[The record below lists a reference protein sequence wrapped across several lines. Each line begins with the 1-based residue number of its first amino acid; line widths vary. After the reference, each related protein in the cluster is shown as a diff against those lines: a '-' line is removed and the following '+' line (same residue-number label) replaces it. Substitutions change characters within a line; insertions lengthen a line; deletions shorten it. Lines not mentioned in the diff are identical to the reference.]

1 MLLAENDGGADLGAL
16 NSVPGQDHPNKPGR
30 NVVEWGSSMQLPVS
44 HALLNLGNQAH
55 LVELFPMAAYAVRAP
70 DGVIVWFNS
79 RAADLWGRAPVIG
92 DTEERFCG
100 ADALYHADGTYMAHC
115 DTPVALAL
123 KTGASVHDEEV
134 VIARPD
140 GSRVTVSVHI
150 DPIRDKDGTI
160 VGVVNFFHDF
170 TERKQAERT
179 TGLLAAIVDSSDDA
193 VISKNLEGTITTWN
207 KGAQRIF
214 GYSAEEAIGRQITM
228 LIPPERLDEEATI
241 LERLKR
247 GERLDHYET
256 VRLRKDGIRVH
267 LSLTISPVKDGHGR
281 IIGASKVARDITER
295 KRNEQAFAE
304 RAVLLDLSNDAIL
317 VRDGDDRVTYWNKSA
332 SELYG
337 FRREEAI
344 GRVSHELLQTEFPES
359 LERITEQLHRDSRWR
374 GELRHTRKDGSQI
387 VVVSRWALDRNHD
400 GNPKCVLETN
410 NDITQQKQLESD
422 LRASE
427 ERFRILANEL
437 ENQVRVRTHQLEQRN
452 REVLKQSEQLRELS
466 TRLQQTQDDER
477 RRIARE
483 LHDSAGQVVT
493 VLGMNLASIAQHV
506 GQNVKVGK
514 AIEENRELVH
524 QLSKEI
530 RTMSYLLHPPLLD
543 ENGLPGALQWYAQ
556 GLAERSGL
564 KCELIIPKDFG
575 RLSDA
580 VEVTI
585 FRIVQ
590 ECLTNIH
597 RHSGS
602 NTAAIRLSRSASS
615 VFLEIQDEGRG
626 IPKERLAEIQGH
638 RSGVGIAGMRERVRH
653 LNGTI
658 DIQSKGKGT
667 KISITLPVAVPSEAQ
682 RLEGRSAVN
691 RMPKD

>member
-1 MLLAENDGGADLGAL
+1 VNLGAL
-16 NSVPGQDHPNKPGR
+16 NAMGDQEQPNKSAR
-30 NVVEWGSSMQLPVS
+30 NAVGSGLPKQLPVCPP
-44 HALLNLGNQAH
+44 LLNLGSQAH
-55 LVELFPMAAYAVRAP
+55 LIELFPMAAYAVRAP

-79 RAADLWGRAPVIG
+79 RAAELWGRVPVIG
-92 DTEERFCG
+92 DTDERFCG
-100 ADALYHADGTYMAHC
+100 AHSLYHVDGSYMAHC

-123 KTGASVHDEEV
+123 TTGVSVHDEEL

-179 TGLLAAIVDSSDDA
+179 TGLLAAIVDSSEDA
-193 VISKNLEGTITTWN
+193 VISKTLDGTITTWN

-214 GYSAEEAIGRQITM
+214 GYSAEEAIGHPITM
-228 LIPPERLDEEATI
+228 LIPPERLDEETTI
-241 LERLKR
+241 LARLKR
-247 GERLDHYET
+247 GERIDHFET
-256 VRLRKDGIRVH
+256 VRVRKDGVRVH
-267 LSLTISPVKDGHGR
+267 ISLTISPVKDSHGR
-281 IIGASKVARDITER
+281 IIGASKIARDITGR
-295 KRNEQAFAE
+295 KQDEQALAE
-304 RAVLLDLSNDAIL
+304 RALLLDLSNDAIL
-317 VRDGDDRVTYWNKSA
+317 VRAGDDRVTYWNKSA

-337 FRREEAI
+337 FNREEAI

-359 LERITEQLHRDSRWR
+359 LERITEQFRRDGRWR
-374 GELRHTRKDGSQI
+374 GELLHTRKDGSQI
-387 VVVSRWALDRNHD
+387 VVVSRWALDRDHD

-410 NDITQQKQLESD
+410 NDITPQKQLESG
-422 LRASE
+422 LRESE
-427 ERFRILANEL
+427 ERLRVLANGL

-452 REVLKQSEQLRELS
+452 AEVLQQSEQLRELS
-466 TRLQQTQDDER
+466 IRLQQTQDDER

-483 LHDSAGQVVT
+483 LHDSAGQVIT

-506 GQNVKVGK
+506 GRNAKVGK

-543 ENGLPGALQWYAQ
+543 ENGLAGALDWYAQ
-556 GLAERSGL
+556 GLAERSSL
-564 KCELIIPKDFG
+564 KCDLIIPKDFG
-575 RLSDA
+575 RLSDD

-602 NTAAIRLSRSASS
+602 KTAAIRLSRTGES
-615 VFLEIQDEGRG
+615 VSLEIQDEGKG
-626 IPKERLAEIQGH
+626 IPAERLAEIQGH
-638 RSGVGIAGMRERVRH
+638 RTGVGITGMRERVRH

-658 DIQSKGKGT
+658 DIQSNAKGT
-667 KISITLPVAVPSEAQ
+667 KISVTLPAAVPSEAQ
-682 RLEGRSAVN
+682 NLELRSA
-691 RMPKD
+691 RG